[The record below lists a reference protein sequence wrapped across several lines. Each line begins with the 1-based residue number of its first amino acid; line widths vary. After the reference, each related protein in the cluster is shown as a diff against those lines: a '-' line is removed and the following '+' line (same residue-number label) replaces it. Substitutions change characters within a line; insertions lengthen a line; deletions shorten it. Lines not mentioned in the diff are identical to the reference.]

1 LARCLLAG
9 RGDLRLVVME
19 IVVILALVLLNG
31 LFAMAEIS
39 IVSAR
44 RQRLQQWV
52 AEGRAGAE
60 AALALAD
67 DPRHFLSAIQVGITT
82 IGILSGAF
90 GEASIAQHLERWLE
104 TVGPLAPHKDVIALV
119 VTVTIIT
126 YLSVVLGELV
136 PKRIALYR
144 AEPLAVVIARPIGLM
159 ARLFHPFVVLL
170 SASSELVLRLLGM
183 HRRSAEPP
191 VTEEEIKVLMEQGKE
206 AGVFQAAESELV
218 SNVLRLDELRI
229 GALLTPR
236 PEIDYLDI
244 QKSFDEN
251 RHTIIESPHSMLP
264 VCRGGLGNVL
274 GVLRTGDLL
283 SRSLQGQAID
293 LLGVVKPPLYVPETL
308 TAIRLLETFKRHRA
322 HLALVVDEY
331 GELQGLVTLN
341 DVMTAIVG
349 DIPSIEEEGDL
360 EIVQR
365 EDGSWLIDAMLS
377 VEDLRSA
384 LDIEALPGEDAG
396 NYHTV
401 GGFVMMQLGRIPAV
415 ADHFHCGGWRFEV
428 VDMDRNRV
436 DRVLASRVP
445 EEPPPTGGADQERA
459 EE

>member
-1 LARCLLAG
+1 
-9 RGDLRLVVME
+9 ME
-19 IVVILALVLLNG
+19 IVIILALVFLNG
-31 LFAMAEIS
+31 LFAMAEIA
-39 IVSAR
+39 IVTAR
-44 RQRLQQWV
+44 KQRLQQWV
-52 AEGRAGAE
+52 AEGRAGANK
-60 AALALAD
+60 ALALAD

-104 TVGPLAPHKDVIALV
+104 TIGPLAAHKDVIALAI
-119 VTVTIIT
+119 TVTLVT

-144 AEPLAVVIARPIGLM
+144 AEQIAVSVAGPIGLL
-159 ARLFHPFVVLL
+159 ARLVHPFVVLL

-191 VTEEEIKVLMEQGKE
+191 VTEEEIKVLMEQGRE
-206 AGVFQAAESELV
+206 AGVFDEAERELV

-236 PEIDYLDI
+236 PEIDFLDV

-251 RHTIIESPHSMLP
+251 RQTIIESPHSLLP
-264 VCRGGLGNVL
+264 VCKGGLGNVL

-283 SRSLQGQAID
+283 SRSLRGQAID
-293 LLGVVKPPLYVPETL
+293 LMGAVRPPLYVPETL

-349 DIPSIEEEGDL
+349 DIPSVEMEDELDL
-360 EIVQR
+360 VQR
-365 EDGSWLIDAMLS
+365 EDGSWLIDAMLPVERLKS
-377 VEDLRSA
+377 VLE
-384 LDIEALPGEDAG
+384 IEALPGEDAG

-415 ADHFHCGGWRFEV
+415 ADHFHCEGWRFEV

-436 DRVLASRVP
+436 DRVLASRMP
-445 EEPPPTGGADQERA
+445 EETAAPSEPTDQPDGEV
-459 EE
+459 

>member
-1 LARCLLAG
+1 
-9 RGDLRLVVME
+9 ME

-31 LFAMAEIS
+31 LFAMAEIA

-44 RQRLQQWV
+44 RQRLQQWA

-60 AALALAD
+60 AALALSE

-104 TVGPLAPHKDVIALV
+104 TIGPLAPHKDVIALV
-119 VTVTIIT
+119 VTVTLIT

-144 AEPLAVVIARPIGLM
+144 AEPLALAVARPIGFL
-159 ARLFHPFVVLL
+159 ARLAHPFVFLL

-191 VTEEEIKVLMEQGKE
+191 VTEEEIKVLMEQGRE
-206 AGVFQAAESELV
+206 AGVFQEAESELV

-236 PEIDYLDI
+236 PEIDYLDVL
-244 QKSFDEN
+244 KSFDDN

-293 LLGVVKPPLYVPETL
+293 LMGAVKPPLYVPETL

-322 HLALVVDEY
+322 HVALVVDEY

-349 DIPSIEEEGDL
+349 DIPTVEEEGDL
-360 EIVQR
+360 DVVQR

-377 VEDLRSA
+377 VERMKTV
-384 LDIEALPGEDAG
+384 LDIETLPGEDAG

-401 GGFVMMQLGRIPAV
+401 GGFVMMELGRIPAV
-415 ADHFHCGGWRFEV
+415 ADHFHCEGWRFEV

-436 DRVLASRVP
+436 DRVLASQMP
-445 EEPPPTGGADQERA
+445 EESTPPAEPATQADA
-459 EE
+459 EV